1 MKVDFLDLTKMDTT
15 TGNPTG
21 EELARYLNK
30 FPNLKIIV
38 LDGNKFLKSI
48 PSDTFAGMRK
58 LKVVSMVDS
67 GLSVL
72 PKGLFSMNPQLK
84 CLILEDSA
92 MQSIRRNVFRDNV
105 QPRLKE
111 VNLKGSQMSKK
122 SKLNNHFKGKKNIA
136 KFLSRLP

>member
-1 MKVDFLDLTKMDTT
+1 MKIDFLDLTKMNPT

-21 EELARYLNK
+21 EDLARYLNK

-38 LDGNKFLKSI
+38 LDGNSFLKSI
-48 PSDTFAGMRK
+48 PSHTFSGMRK
-58 LKVVSMVDS
+58 LKVVSMVDI

-72 PKGLFSMNPQLK
+72 PNGLFSMNPQLK
-84 CLILEDSA
+84 CVILEGSA
-92 MQSIRRNVFRDNV
+92 MEAIGKKVFRDGVAN
-105 QPRLKE
+105 RLKE

-122 SKLNNHFKGKKNIA
+122 SKLNDHFKGKKNIA